1 MAKSTGLVVTA
12 GSISAL
18 DLILND
24 YDNVAMLRITG
35 ATVAAALISA
45 GLDKLVPGLG
55 TGASALLLLAV
66 LIKSGPPIAEKIY
79 PATQP
84 LRGK

>member
-12 GSISAL
+12 GSLSAL
-18 DLILND
+18 DLILSD
-24 YDNVAMLRITG
+24 YDNARMLRITG
-35 ATVAAALISA
+35 ATIAAALVSA

-55 TGASALLLLAV
+55 TGAAALLLMAV

-79 PATQP
+79 PKGT
-84 LRGK
+84 